1 MLGELL
7 RRRFGLDWSHDET
20 FVKKPILFGDYMRMG
35 ATGDDRLY
43 EEVSLERLP
52 KLLTAYQVGG
62 WVTAVGPDPPARS
75 ASAPLR
81 RLQRAAAVACS
92 APGGRRPVRR
102 VPQEEFNGS
111 TSKPMTLV
119 FFRECIEHISRLCR
133 VLRQPRGNAMLVG
146 VGGSGKQAR
155 RRRARCVRVV
165 AD

>member
-102 VPQEEFNGS
+102 VPQAHLAQHS
-111 TSKPMTLV
+111 TGTLWAYGM
-119 FFRECIEHISRLCR
+119 
-133 VLRQPRGNAMLVG
+133 QPRVEAL
-146 VGGSGKQAR
+146 GSGACR
-155 RRRARCVRVV
+155 RRSSTGRRASR
-165 AD
+165 

>member
-75 ASAPLR
+75 ASAPR
-81 RLQRAAAVACS
+81 RSPACAS
-92 APGGRRPVRR
+92 RPAGAPGATFNGHPVGVQHAARVEALGSGACRRRSSTGRRA
-102 VPQEEFNGS
+102 
-111 TSKPMTLV
+111 
-119 FFRECIEHISRLCR
+119 SR
-133 VLRQPRGNAMLVG
+133 
-146 VGGSGKQAR
+146 
-155 RRRARCVRVV
+155 
-165 AD
+165 